1 MPGGV
6 HVRRKVLRTRADA
19 GLRQATTMV
28 ADSLDAGAKVEGSS
42 SRAAIAR
49 ASVVVL
55 VWALAMAFCLRD
67 VIASGFDLGFGD
79 RADGLIEIS
88 ILEHWRNVFHGFGDW
103 RTPLYFHPYG
113 DTLGYNDGYFLFGAV
128 YSLLRL
134 AFDPFWSDTLNAL
147 VFKSIGFFSALALFR
162 RGLGW
167 RPNPA
172 LLAASLFSISNG
184 LGLQSVHAQLQSIGL
199 QPLLFLLVIEAWRA
213 AVAGRRAAAVGWA
226 VGASALLAAWLLTSF
241 YMAWFA
247 IFFGVAFTAA
257 WMWVSGRRRPAAIWP
272 LVRAHGLL
280 FAAAGLSL
288 AVFSAPFLWVYLPK
302 VVETGAHPFGDAQN
316 YLVMPLDPVN
326 VGPKNLLWGWINR
339 ALLAVLPSKLVV
351 DEHAS
356 GFPLIFFALFVLAMR
371 QTLRG
376 PVSTAATPMRALAV
390 GILATWLITIQLGPV
405 SPWRLVGLLVPG
417 ANGLR
422 TVVRYQLFLLLP
434 AMILVFEAL
443 AGRWERLRVERPPI
457 ALALV
462 ALLLVENV
470 NLQSAADLSRGAQ
483 RAALAAIPPP
493 PLACRSFFAV
503 KARAGEG
510 FYKKEIADRVYPHN
524 VDAMLLAQLWRLP
537 TVNGFSTFNPPD
549 WDFASPRAPDY
560 LARVA
565 AYASRHDLHGL
576 CGLDMRQPRPWSLL
590 RP

>member
-1 MPGGV
+1 
-6 HVRRKVLRTRADA
+6 
-19 GLRQATTMV
+19 
-28 ADSLDAGAKVEGSS
+28 
-42 SRAAIAR
+42 
-49 ASVVVL
+49 
-55 VWALAMAFCLRD
+55 MAFCLRD

-88 ILEHWRNVFHGFGDW
+88 ILEHWRNVFHGAGDW

-147 VFKSIGFFSALALFR
+147 VFKSIGFFSAHALFR

-172 LLAASLFSISNG
+172 LLAACLFSISNG

-199 QPLLFLLVIEAWRA
+199 QPLFFLLVIRAWRA
-213 AVAGRRAAAVGWA
+213 EVAEKRAAAILWA
-226 VGASALLAAWLLTSF
+226 VGAAALLAAWLLTSF

-247 IFFGVAFTAA
+247 LFFGGAFAAA
-257 WMWVSGRRRPAAIWP
+257 WLWASGHRRPAAIWT
-272 LVRAHGLL
+272 LTRRHGAV
-280 FAAAGLSL
+280 FAAAGL
-288 AVFSAPFLWVYLPK
+288 AFAIFSAPFLWVYLPK

-326 VGPKNLLWGWINR
+326 VGPRNLLWGWINR

-356 GFPLIFFALFVLAMR
+356 GFPLAFFALFVLAMR
-371 QTLRG
+371 QTLRRSG
-376 PVSTAATPMRALAV
+376 AVAPPASIPVRALALS
-390 GILATWLITIQLGPV
+390 ILGTWLLTIQLGPV
-405 SPWRLVGLLVPG
+405 SPWRLIGPIVPG
-417 ANGLR
+417 GNGLR

-434 AMILVFEAL
+434 ALILVFEVL
-443 AGRWERLRVERPPI
+443 RERWEGLRIARP
-457 ALALV
+457 AAAFGLV
-462 ALLLVENV
+462 ALLVAENI
-470 NLQSAADLSRGAQ
+470 NLQSAADLSRSAQ

-493 PLACRSFFAV
+493 PAACRSFFVV

-560 LARVA
+560 LARVG
-565 AYASRHDLHGL
+565 AYAARHDLHGL
-576 CGLDMRQPRPWSLL
+576 CGLDMRQSRPWTML